1 MSAALR
7 RPEEEPWSLF
17 ALDTLLSDGLDAYLE
32 ECLLRCA
39 EWFRASGGSLFLRVQ
54 FDGPAALRAT
64 VGAQKR
70 IPWSAEISPGEGRAG
85 QVLES
90 GEPQLLQGAVSGD
103 ISSSMIIPLAWPQR
117 GVMGVM
123 NLSRGEKEPP
133 FDPSDLELVSA
144 LADQAALALSNA
156 LLLQESR
163 EAQAEVSRMKRMAE
177 IGQMTASI
185 AHEIRNPLTGIRSAA
200 QMIQQSPEMADELA
214 AIIQEEADR
223 LNDLCTD
230 FLDFAKP
237 VAVNFET
244 ISLSDIAAKP
254 IRLLQPSFDSK
265 GVTLDLKLNPE
276 KPTIKADASRCEQV
290 VHNLLR
296 NALQATEQ
304 GGRVTLEE
312 DAHGFAVADDG
323 CGMSPDQLE
332 RVFSPFFTT
341 KADGT
346 GLGLNMVQR
355 IIEAHGWDV
364 SVESRLGEGTAV
376 RIAWQ
381 AE

>member
-1 MSAALR
+1 MSAALK
-7 RPEEEPWSLF
+7 RPEDEPWSLF

-39 EWFRASGGSLFLRVQ
+39 EWFRASGGSLFLREQ
-54 FDGPAALRAT
+54 IDQPAALRAR

-70 IPWSAEISPGEGRAG
+70 IPWSAELLPGEGRAG

-90 GEPQLLQGAVSGD
+90 GEPLLLQGALQGD
-103 ISSSMIIPLAWPQR
+103 IASSMIIPLVWPQR
-117 GVMGVM
+117 GVMGVL
-123 NLSRGEKEPP
+123 NLSRGAKEPP
-133 FDPSDLELVSA
+133 FDPADLDLASA

-163 EAQAEVSRMKRMAE
+163 AAQAEVARMKRMAE

-214 AIIQEEADR
+214 TIIQEEADR

-244 ISLSDIAAKP
+244 TTLEQIVARQA
-254 IRLLQPSFDSK
+254 RLLEPGFEAK
-265 GVTLDLKLNPE
+265 GVALNLKLNPE
-276 KPTIKADASRCEQV
+276 KPTIKADASRCGQV

-296 NALQATEQ
+296 NALQATES
-304 GGRVTLEE
+304 GGQVTLEE
-312 DAHGFAVADDG
+312 SPQGFAVTDNG
-323 CGMSPDQLE
+323 SGMTAHQLE
-332 RVFSPFFTT
+332 RLFSPFFTT

-355 IIEAHGWDV
+355 IVEAHGW
-364 SVESRLGEGTAV
+364 SIAVESEPGTGTTV
-376 RIAWQ
+376 RIGWQ